1 MISHKTAFDIA
12 CAHQEIERAEKMLK
26 DTQDAIGR
34 RATPDIRDAFGRPQ
48 GGLQL
53 GVPSGDN
60 STRLYMVD
68 WNLCIPVL
76 TAHIGQVRAKLAA
89 LNEVARSEID
99 APTRAEATP

>member
-1 MISHKTAFDIA
+1 MISYKTAYDIA

-26 DTQDAIGR
+26 DTQDAISR
-34 RATPDIRDAFGRPQ
+34 RTAPDIRDAFGRSQ

-53 GVPSGDN
+53 GVPSGDG

-76 TAHIGQVRAKLAA
+76 TAHIGQTRAKLAA

-99 APTRAEATP
+99 APAPDEATP